1 VSSSPSTGPPTGAP
15 KGRPASSRSVVG
27 IARTHLEAVLV
38 TAAVVGP
45 LAVAAALVP
54 VRGHVQNTN
63 VALVLVVVVVAV
75 AATGR
80 RFAGALA
87 ALSASLWFD
96 FFFTSPYLSF
106 TIAHRDGVETTVLL
120 FAVGVVVAEL
130 AAWGRRSRAAA
141 SQGWQGI
148 TQIHAVVEMVAAGEP
163 AETVVRTVAD
173 DLRTILL
180 LRDCRFDRRF
190 VGPGT
195 ARLERNGEVTV
206 GNLGWSAEHMGLPSG
221 EVDLVVHYR
230 GEPVGRFVLMPTTGQ
245 PVSLERRVVAVA
257 LADQVGP
264 AVVGR
269 PRSAPTLLPP
279 G

>member
-1 VSSSPSTGPPTGAP
+1 VSSSPSTGPPTRAP
-15 KGRPASSRSVVG
+15 KGRHAGSRSVVG
-27 IARTHLEAVLV
+27 IARTHLDAALV

-45 LAVAAALVP
+45 LAAAAALVP

-141 SQGWQGI
+141 SQEWQGI
-148 TQIHAVVEMVAAGEP
+148 TRIHAVAEMVAAGEP
-163 AETVVRTVAD
+163 AETVLRTVAD

-264 AVVGR
+264 AVGGR

>member
-1 VSSSPSTGPPTGAP
+1 MVGINTNRPTG
-15 KGRPASSRSVVG
+15 
-27 IARTHLEAVLV
+27 
-38 TAAVVGP
+38 
-45 LAVAAALVP
+45 
-54 VRGHVQNTN
+54 
-63 VALVLVVVVVAV
+63 
-75 AATGR
+75 
-80 RFAGALA
+80 
-87 ALSASLWFD
+87 
-96 FFFTSPYLSF
+96 SP
-106 TIAHRDGVETTVLL
+106 
-120 FAVGVVVAEL
+120 
-130 AAWGRRSRAAA
+130 
-141 SQGWQGI
+141 
-148 TQIHAVVEMVAAGEP
+148 P
-163 AETVVRTVAD
+163 
-173 DLRTILL
+173 
-180 LRDCRFDRRF
+180 CRFDRRF

-264 AVVGR
+264 AVSGR